1 MRTHAIRWSTALTL
15 LLPIAID
22 SAPARAMD
30 HHSAP
35 RYSCRFER
43 TTGYSKSSPR
53 KPTDRRDWTFALQP
67 DHTARRVAL
76 VIDGVTTTAPA
87 IFRDET
93 VQFTIPLEGRK
104 ERVFFDTKDL
114 DFVMVSDT
122 RKARLMHLGQ
132 CERLGV

>member
-1 MRTHAIRWSTALTL
+1 MRTHAIRWSAALAL

-22 SAPARAMD
+22 GAAARAIE
-30 HHSAP
+30 HQSAS

-43 TTGYSKSSPR
+43 TTGYVKFSPR
-53 KPTDRRDWTFALQP
+53 KPTGRRDWTFALQL
-67 DHTARRVAL
+67 DHASRRVAL
-76 VIDGVTTTAPA
+76 VIDGETTTSPA

-93 VQFTIPLEGRK
+93 VQFTIPLEGRQ

-122 RKARLMHLGQ
+122 RKSRLMHLGQ